1 MSFLIGAC
9 ISKRQL
15 ETLDEFYSLEK
26 LPIFLTKTELANL
39 IDSKKAIASNDCD
52 CIQWWYLTDIL
63 LLSQISWK
71 SS

>member
-26 LPIFLTKTELANL
+26 LTIFLTKTELANL

-52 CIQWWYLTDIL
+52 CIQ
-63 LLSQISWK
+63 
-71 SS
+71 